1 MFLSQFKAPAQQ
13 RVTVSKFGG
22 YDARR
27 RAPLGSFA
35 RMENLTGDGYPTLSV
50 REKRKTIAA
59 LDKPNGLAAKD
70 SLIWV
75 DGRTLYING
84 LAIDLALTDGEKQ
97 LVSMGAYLLIW
108 PDKKYVNTQNL
119 SDRGSLENA
128 IQTTGAVTYA
138 LCRADGTEYEGY
150 TTGAAAP
157 ASAESGDLWLDT
169 GSGAALMRYDGVM
182 WQAVD
187 DAALKLSSA
196 GIGTGF
202 SAGDG
207 VTLSGCTGAA
217 ADGTWTL
224 LQCSDNAIVI
234 GTVAAIEGEQT
245 TAVTVRRY
253 VPDLSL
259 IHI

>member
-59 LDKPNGLAAKD
+59 LDKPNGLAAKE

-75 DGRTLYING
+75 DGRTLYSNG

-150 TTGAAAP
+150 TTRGGGSRQRRKRRPVAGHRQRRGA
-157 ASAESGDLWLDT
+157 D
-169 GSGAALMRYDGVM
+169 AL
-182 WQAVD
+182 
-187 DAALKLSSA
+187 
-196 GIGTGF
+196 
-202 SAGDG
+202 
-207 VTLSGCTGAA
+207 
-217 ADGTWTL
+217 
-224 LQCSDNAIVI
+224 
-234 GTVAAIEGEQT
+234 
-245 TAVTVRRY
+245 
-253 VPDLSL
+253 
-259 IHI
+259 

>member
-108 PDKKYVNTQNL
+108 PDKKYLNTK
-119 SDRGSLENA
+119 DIRVLESFNTYS
-128 IQTTGAVTYA
+128 IMYNHVFFVFIESVT
-138 LCRADGTEYEGY
+138 CFFRARNIYTRNPTE
-150 TTGAAAP
+150 
-157 ASAESGDLWLDT
+157 
-169 GSGAALMRYDGVM
+169 
-182 WQAVD
+182 
-187 DAALKLSSA
+187 
-196 GIGTGF
+196 
-202 SAGDG
+202 
-207 VTLSGCTGAA
+207 
-217 ADGTWTL
+217 
-224 LQCSDNAIVI
+224 
-234 GTVAAIEGEQT
+234 
-245 TAVTVRRY
+245 
-253 VPDLSL
+253 
-259 IHI
+259 

>member
-128 IQTTGAVTYA
+128 IQTNGYAMTEEWAAFFAENHFLVGISLDGDKALHDENRLDAQGKGTY
-138 LCRADGTEYEGY
+138 R
-150 TTGAAAP
+150 P
-157 ASAESGDLWLDT
+157 
-169 GSGAALMRYDGVM
+169 VM
-182 WQAVD
+182 HAIQ
-187 DAALKLSSA
+187 
-196 GIGTGF
+196 
-202 SAGDG
+202 
-207 VTLSGCTGAA
+207 
-217 ADGTWTL
+217 L
-224 LQCSDNAIVI
+224 LQRCIS
-234 GTVAAIEGEQT
+234 T
-245 TAVTVRRY
+245 
-253 VPDLSL
+253 S
-259 IHI
+259 

>member
-150 TTGAAAP
+150 TTGGGGSRQRRKRRPVAGHRAA
-157 ASAESGDLWLDT
+157 
-169 GSGAALMRYDGVM
+169 GAALMRYDGVM

-196 GIGTGF
+196 GIGTA
-202 SAGDG
+202 SPR
-207 VTLSGCTGAA
+207 
-217 ADGTWTL
+217 GT
-224 LQCSDNAIVI
+224 A
-234 GTVAAIEGEQT
+234 
-245 TAVTVRRY
+245 
-253 VPDLSL
+253 
-259 IHI
+259 

>member
-1 MFLSQFKAPAQQ
+1 MLFRS
-13 RVTVSKFGG
+13 
-22 YDARR
+22 
-27 RAPLGSFA
+27 
-35 RMENLTGDGYPTLSV
+35 
-50 REKRKTIAA
+50 
-59 LDKPNGLAAKD
+59 DKPNGLAAKD

-202 SAGDG
+202 SE
-207 VTLSGCTGAA
+207 
-217 ADGTWTL
+217 
-224 LQCSDNAIVI
+224 I
-234 GTVAAIEGEQT
+234 GRAHV
-245 TAVTVRRY
+245 
-253 VPDLSL
+253 
-259 IHI
+259 

>member
-22 YDARR
+22 YDVRC

-169 GSGAALMRYDGVM
+169 GSGFY
-182 WQAVD
+182 
-187 DAALKLSSA
+187 
-196 GIGTGF
+196 
-202 SAGDG
+202 
-207 VTLSGCTGAA
+207 
-217 ADGTWTL
+217 
-224 LQCSDNAIVI
+224 
-234 GTVAAIEGEQT
+234 
-245 TAVTVRRY
+245 
-253 VPDLSL
+253 
-259 IHI
+259 

>member
-108 PDKKYVNTQNL
+108 PDKKYVNTQDI
-119 SDRGSLENA
+119 SDRGSLETPSRPPAPSPTPCAAPTARNTRA
-128 IQTTGAVTYA
+128 IPPGRRLPPAPKATTCGWTP
-138 LCRADGTEYEGY
+138 
-150 TTGAAAP
+150 AAA
-157 ASAESGDLWLDT
+157 
-169 GSGAALMRYDGVM
+169 
-182 WQAVD
+182 
-187 DAALKLSSA
+187 
-196 GIGTGF
+196 
-202 SAGDG
+202 
-207 VTLSGCTGAA
+207 
-217 ADGTWTL
+217 
-224 LQCSDNAIVI
+224 
-234 GTVAAIEGEQT
+234 
-245 TAVTVRRY
+245 RR
-253 VPDLSL
+253 
-259 IHI
+259 

>member
-187 DAALKLSSA
+187 DARVEAQLRRHRNGLLR
-196 GIGTGF
+196 GGRRDPLRLHRRCG
-202 SAGDG
+202 GRHMD
-207 VTLSGCTGAA
+207 AA
-217 ADGTWTL
+217 AMQR
-224 LQCSDNAIVI
+224 QCHRHRH
-234 GTVAAIEGEQT
+234 GG
-245 TAVTVRRY
+245 R
-253 VPDLSL
+253 
-259 IHI
+259 H

>member
-84 LAIDLALTDGEKQ
+84 SGHR
-97 LVSMGAYLLIW
+97 SG
-108 PDKKYVNTQNL
+108 
-119 SDRGSLENA
+119 
-128 IQTTGAVTYA
+128 
-138 LCRADGTEYEGY
+138 ADG
-150 TTGAAAP
+150 
-157 ASAESGDLWLDT
+157 
-169 GSGAALMRYDGVM
+169 R
-182 WQAVD
+182 
-187 DAALKLSSA
+187 
-196 GIGTGF
+196 
-202 SAGDG
+202 
-207 VTLSGCTGAA
+207 
-217 ADGTWTL
+217 
-224 LQCSDNAIVI
+224 
-234 GTVAAIEGEQT
+234 
-245 TAVTVRRY
+245 
-253 VPDLSL
+253 
-259 IHI
+259 